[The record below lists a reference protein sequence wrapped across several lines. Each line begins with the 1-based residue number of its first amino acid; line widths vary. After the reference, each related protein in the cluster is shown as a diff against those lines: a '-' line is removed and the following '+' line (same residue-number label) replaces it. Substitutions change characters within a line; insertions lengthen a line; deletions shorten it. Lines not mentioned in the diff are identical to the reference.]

1 MATEKHICTG
11 HKHIFNNQLFI
22 LHIHRVTNE
31 NDNKDSQHESV
42 LTKLQKEAEVHIS
55 KQQRRSLG
63 YWEPS
68 IFLIGHVN

>member
-1 MATEKHICTG
+1 MRMIIKTA
-11 HKHIFNNQLFI
+11 NM
-22 LHIHRVTNE
+22 
-31 NDNKDSQHESV
+31 SV